1 MAELQ
6 PGPPLRAAGVSGLWR
21 RFRGMFSR
29 RDLMEGLLV
38 GLAFLLYFAV
48 RGAVVDR
55 PETAYRHALD
65 VIDAQRSLG
74 IFWEDDMN
82 DWIKDRQFLAQTAN
96 IVYFWLHFP
105 LIIAFGI
112 YLYYGQRSKYTLMR
126 DAFLLSGAIA
136 LVIYWLYPVAPPRAL
151 PELARL
157 YDNGG
162 PVYVRG
168 FFDTMQEYLGYGYQ
182 AQSTQAF
189 VNPYAAMP
197 SLHFGW
203 DLLLGIGIV
212 WASWRQ
218 RLMWLT
224 LPIGVFLPLSQIP
237 AITATANHFFLDA
250 AAGALVALCGFPAAW
265 GLRHWVYPRLI
276 ASLERS
282 PWPCGCGAGS
292 PLTPASRRGWSP
304 APVWTPGRSRAPAL
318 VPVVVR
324 GQGAQASVDLHR
336 QLADVGQPAL
346 PVLPRHLRLRARHRF
361 RHRVVASELVEG
373 GPVGAAACPVA
384 TVGPHDAGYLHHV
397 GQVRLPVPALELLHH
412 RRVEAGADDKVGLAA
427 EH

>member
-1 MAELQ
+1 LAALPGGVQ
-6 PGPPLRAAGVSGLWR
+6 PPRPDGRAARGAGLP
-21 RFRGMFSR
+21 
-29 RDLMEGLLV
+29 
-38 GLAFLLYFAV
+38 LYFAV

-55 PETAYRHALD
+55 PEVAYRHALD

-136 LVIYWLYPVAPPRAL
+136 LVIYWLYPVAPPREL
-151 PELARL
+151 PELAARF
-157 YDNGG
+157 DNGG

-237 AITATANHFFLDA
+237 AITVTANHFFLDA
-250 AAGALVALCGFPAAW
+250 AAGASSPSAASPPPGAPALGLPPPHRCAGAVALAVAAA
-265 GLRHWVYPRLI
+265 LVPRRHR
-276 ASLERS
+276 
-282 PWPCGCGAGS
+282 
-292 PLTPASRRGWSP
+292 RRGWQRHG
-304 APVWTPGRSRAPAL
+304 GRRA
-318 VPVVVR
+318 
-324 GQGAQASVDLHR
+324 
-336 QLADVGQPAL
+336 
-346 PVLPRHLRLRARHRF
+346 
-361 RHRVVASELVEG
+361 
-373 GPVGAAACPVA
+373 
-384 TVGPHDAGYLHHV
+384 AG
-397 GQVRLPVPALELLHH
+397 
-412 RRVEAGADDKVGLAA
+412 RRR
-427 EH
+427 

>member
-1 MAELQ
+1 LAEFK
-6 PGPPLRAAGVSGLWR
+6 PGPPLRAAGGSDLWR
-21 RFRGMFSR
+21 RFRRLFSR

-55 PETAYRHALD
+55 PEVAYRHALD
-65 VIDAQRSLG
+65 VINAQRSLG

-82 DWIKDRQFLAQTAN
+82 NWIKDRQFLAQTAN

-136 LVIYWLYPVAPPRAL
+136 LVIYWLYPVAPPREL
-151 PELARL
+151 PELAARF
-157 YDNGG
+157 DNGG

-218 RLMWLT
+218 PWMWVT
-224 LPIGVFLPLSQIP
+224 LPIGVFLPASQIP

-250 AAGALVALCGFPAAW
+250 AAGAVVALCGFPAAW
-265 GLRHWVYPRLI
+265 SLRRWFYPRLI

-282 PWPCGCGAGS
+282 PWPWLRPWVPADTGVPPGTEPAGS
-292 PLTPASRRGWSP
+292 ASS
-304 APVWTPGRSRAPAL
+304 S
-318 VPVVVR
+318 
-324 GQGAQASVDLHR
+324 
-336 QLADVGQPAL
+336 
-346 PVLPRHLRLRARHRF
+346 
-361 RHRVVASELVEG
+361 G
-373 GPVGAAACPVA
+373 G
-384 TVGPHDAGYLHHV
+384 TWAG
-397 GQVRLPVPALELLHH
+397 GSS
-412 RRVEAGADDKVGLAA
+412 
-427 EH
+427 